1 MANLIQ
7 IKRST
12 GTDAPAAGGLVTG
25 ELAYSL
31 LASSNSLF
39 VGDGS
44 NNALRIGGGKY
55 LWLHQANVTAPGAL
69 TANAVV
75 IVNGNSFTTSWKTNS
90 LTVGADGETVA
101 ISNISTAA
109 NTTQLGGSAGGA
121 NTELASTWAVKTY
134 VDGKVAAAIPVLT
147 STFVGFGN
155 SSNYLGGSAGF
166 TFDSTTN
173 AVFIAN
179 TLAIGANVNISTSS
193 ISVGNSTINTA
204 ISASGV
210 DTDGTLAVLGATTLS
225 NTASIAGTLGTGN
238 TTVTGFINASSYGTF
253 NGTVNATALN
263 IGSNVVVTTSSITT
277 GNSTV
282 NTVISSS
289 GVDTDGTL
297 AVLGAT
303 TLSNTVSVA
312 GTLGTGNTTITG
324 SANVTTTLQVGGAST
339 LGNNVTVTG
348 TINATAINVSADLSV
363 AGNLIVSGTLTT
375 IDTTNLNVK
384 DALIRFANGN
394 LTTDTIDVGSYGS
407 YGNATVTQ
415 YTGFF
420 RDQSDG
426 GIWKLF
432 AGAIP
437 EPTTTVDTAN
447 VNFGFATLQTF
458 LKSGGLVSNTT
469 AVTLTANST
478 LAVNMTANTLSL
490 TTALT
495 VPNGGTGATTFAN
508 NGVLFGYGTGAIQ
521 VATAGADGT
530 VLQISSNV
538 PAFGTLDG
546 GSF

>member
-90 LTVGADGETVA
+90 LTVGVDGATVA

-134 VDGKVAAAIPVLT
+134 VDGQVAAAIPVLT
-147 STFVGFGN
+147 STYVGFGN
-155 SSNYLGGSAGF
+155 SSNYLGGTAGF

-193 ISVGNSTINTA
+193 ISVGNSTVNT
-204 ISASGV
+204 SANATHVVTNAVSSHTVTTTGLANLASANVVGGLVVGGV
-210 DTDGTLAVLGATTLS
+210 TSVANLQVGTAATDNVAFTAKVGSNFIPYHGDTYDLGNTSFYWNNAYIKTAAVS
-225 NTASIAGTLGTGN
+225 GTLGTGN
-238 TTVTGFINASSYGTF
+238 TTVTGF
-253 NGTVNATALN
+253 
-263 IGSNVVVTTSSITT
+263 
-277 GNSTV
+277 
-282 NTVISSS
+282 
-289 GVDTDGTL
+289 
-297 AVLGAT
+297 
-303 TLSNTVSVA
+303 
-312 GTLGTGNTTITG
+312 
-324 SANVTTTLQVGGAST
+324 ANVTTSLQVGGAST

-348 TINATAINVSADLSV
+348 TVNATAINVSADLSV

-407 YGNATVTQ
+407 YGNATATQ
-415 YTGFF
+415 YSGLF

-432 AGAIP
+432 AGYIP

-447 VNFGFATLQTF
+447 VNFDYATLQSY
-458 LKSGGLVSNTT
+458 LKSGGLVSNSS

-478 LAVNMTANTLSL
+478 IAVNLTANTLSL

-508 NGVLFGYGTGAIQ
+508 NGVLFGYDAGVVQ
-521 VATAGADGT
+521 VATAGANGT

-546 GSF
+546 GTF

>member
-90 LTVGADGETVA
+90 LTVGVDGATVA

-225 NTASIAGTLGTGN
+225 NT
-238 TTVTGFINASSYGTF
+238 
-253 NGTVNATALN
+253 
-263 IGSNVVVTTSSITT
+263 
-277 GNSTV
+277 
-282 NTVISSS
+282 
-289 GVDTDGTL
+289 
-297 AVLGAT
+297 
-303 TLSNTVSVA
+303 VSVA
-312 GTLGTGNTTITG
+312 GTLGTGNTTVTG

-478 LAVNMTANTLSL
+478 LAVNLTANTLSL